1 MKKLYFQISKT
12 KNMDPADFNN
22 DPRDEVEQMDV
33 EEEMDVVEETALA
46 VPAVGAELVRPGAFE
61 TLVAGVF
68 EKVAMGVLT
77 SVVQAEVKDV
87 MVRYFIHIVI

>member
-1 MKKLYFQISKT
+1 MKSCTFRYLK
-12 KNMDPADFNN
+12 MDPADFNN
-22 DPRDEVEQMDV
+22 EPRDEV
-33 EEEMDVVEETALA
+33 EEMDVVEETALA
-46 VPAVGAELVRPGAFE
+46 VPAVGAELVEPGAFE

>member
-46 VPAVGAELVRPGAFE
+46 VPAVGAELVGPSRPLWQGF
-61 TLVAGVF
+61 LRRWPWGC
-68 EKVAMGVLT
+68 
-77 SVVQAEVKDV
+77 
-87 MVRYFIHIVI
+87 